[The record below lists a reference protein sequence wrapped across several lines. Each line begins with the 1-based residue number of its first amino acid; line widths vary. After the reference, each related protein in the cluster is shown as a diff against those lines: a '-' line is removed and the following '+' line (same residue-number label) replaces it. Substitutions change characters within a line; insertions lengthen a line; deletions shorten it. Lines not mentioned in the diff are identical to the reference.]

1 MQPTQKIFR
10 LEGAIQHYNWGGE
23 RFLPALLGKIN
34 TDHSPFAEYWMGAHE
49 NAPSLLEL
57 PDGTKQSLDEFIRI
71 QNATVLGERVAEKFG
86 RLPYLFKILDVKDML
101 SIQVHPSKKAAEL
114 EFAEE
119 SKKNIPLN
127 ASNRN
132 YKDDNHKPELMV
144 AWSDFWLL
152 HGFKPAP
159 ELKKIIHAVPEL
171 LFIIPAWKRS
181 GYEGVY
187 KLVMEMDQAEVNKIL
202 QPLVDRILPLYET
215 GQLKKSEENFWA
227 ARAYKTFCKEGYIDR
242 GLFSVYLL
250 NLVNLQSGEGIF
262 QDAGILHAYL
272 EGQNLELMA
281 NSDNVLR
288 GGLTTKKVDVPELL
302 KHVKFV
308 PVDPAII
315 TGKRNPASGEE
326 IFQTPAEDFELR
338 KVILAKGQALKLKS
352 TTIDIFLVADGSVVA
367 TENDTI
373 LNLSKGQPMLAIN
386 GASLSIKAG
395 EMGAVVFRATVP
407 GE

>member
-10 LEGAIQHYNWGGE
+10 LEGSIQHYNWGGE
-23 RFLPALLGKIN
+23 RFLPNLLGKN
-34 TDHSPFAEYWMGAHE
+34 NKDHSPFAEYWMGAHE
-49 NAPSLLEL
+49 NAPAVLIL
-57 PDGTKQSLDEFIRI
+57 PDGTKQSLDEFIRKYGI
-71 QNATVLGERVAEKFG
+71 TVLGESVAAKYG

-119 SKKNIPLN
+119 NKKNIPLK

-159 ELKKIIHAVPEL
+159 KLKIILNAVPEL
-171 LFIIPAWKRS
+171 LFLIPAWKKS

-202 QPLVDRILPLYET
+202 QPLVDRILPLYEK
-215 GQLKKSEENFWA
+215 GKLNKSEEDFWA

-242 GLFSVYLL
+242 GLFSVYLF
-250 NLVNLQSGEGIF
+250 NLVNLRPGEGIF

-288 GGLTTKKVDVPELL
+288 GGLTTKQVDVPELL

-308 PVDPAII
+308 AVEPAII
-315 TGKRNPASGEE
+315 TGKRNPASIEE
-326 IFQTPAEDFELR
+326 AFQTPAEDFELR
-338 KVILAKGQALKLKS
+338 RVILGKGRGVKLKS
-352 TTIDIFLVADGSVVA
+352 NTIDIFLVADGSVEA
-367 TENDTI
+367 IESDTTI
-373 LNLSKGQPMLAIN
+373 NLSKGQSMLAIN
-386 GASLSIKAG
+386 GASLTIKPG